1 MQVPLELKQKY
12 ISRRLQDIDKLR
24 SSLDGDDFSLALKFG
39 HQVKGNASTFEF
51 PELVGIGAE
60 IEKAAKIHDKEKL
73 KTLILKL
80 EQFIHAAEATYL
92 Q

>member
-12 ISRRLQDIDKLR
+12 ISRRLQDVEKLR
-24 SSLDGDDFSLALKFG
+24 SSLESDDFTLALKFG

-51 PELVGIGAE
+51 PELVSIGSD
-60 IEKAAKIHDKEKL
+60 IEEAAQIHDKEKL
-73 KTLILKL
+73 RALILQL
-80 EQFIHAAEATYL
+80 EVYIHSQSTYL